1 MEINHSIFSDAI
13 DRIAALARKP
23 LEEDQ
28 KIETSNFF
36 GRPYYKRNGTPVPVQ
51 PPEINLPGVRFL
63 GSLDALVALIQQE
76 GVELTFPSDHW
87 ELSEDGGHAKLFV
100 VIKDERT
107 VICSTTSAVMPD
119 YASAILYQSHC
130 DIVSSF
136 SPGREYDHETFMIA
150 LRSQFRPSE
159 DRDYLLEML
168 ASVSSQATVKSEDN
182 GLGQQVS
189 VNKGICNVQMQPI
202 KSIVRLRPYR
212 TFQEVEQPE
221 SEFLVRLSV
230 DSEGG
235 VRVAL
240 HEADGGMWRLDA
252 RRNIALY
259 LAQALENEID
269 AGQVVVTA

>member
-1 MEINHSIFSDAI
+1 
-13 DRIAALARKP
+13 
-23 LEEDQ
+23 
-28 KIETSNFF
+28 
-36 GRPYYKRNGTPVPVQ
+36 
-51 PPEINLPGVRFL
+51 
-63 GSLDALVALIQQE
+63 
-76 GVELTFPSDHW
+76 
-87 ELSEDGGHAKLFV
+87 
-100 VIKDERT
+100 
-107 VICSTTSAVMPD
+107 
-119 YASAILYQSHC
+119 
-130 DIVSSF
+130 
-136 SPGREYDHETFMIA
+136 MIA

>member
-51 PPEINLPGVRFL
+51 PPEIHLPDVRSL
-63 GSLDALVALIQQE
+63 NSLDALVALIQQE
-76 GVELTFPSDHW
+76 GINLAFPSDHW
-87 ELSEDGGHAKLFV
+87 DVNEPAHSKLFV
-100 VIKDERT
+100 IVNDERT
-107 VICSTTSAVMPD
+107 VRCSTSAADMLD
-119 YASAILYQSHC
+119 YATNTLYRSSC

-136 SPGREYDHETFMIA
+136 TPGREYEHETFMIA

-159 DRDYLLEML
+159 DRDYLLELL
-168 ASVSSQATVKSEDN
+168 ASVTSEATIRSEDN

-189 VNKGICNVQMQPI
+189 VNKGIRNVQMQPV
-202 KSIVRLRPYR
+202 KSIVKLRPYR

-230 DSEGG
+230 DAEGG

-252 RRNIALY
+252 RRNIAQY
-259 LAQALENEID
+259 LTKALEHEID

>member
-1 MEINHSIFSDAI
+1 MEINHSFLSDAI
-13 DRIAALARKP
+13 DHIAALARKP
-23 LEEDQ
+23 LEESREIKTTD
-28 KIETSNFF
+28 FF

-51 PPEINLPGVRFL
+51 PPEIHLPDVRSL
-63 GSLDALVALIQQE
+63 NSLDALVALIRQE
-76 GVELTFPSDHW
+76 GINLAFPSDHW
-87 ELSEDGGHAKLFV
+87 DVNEPAHSKLFV
-100 VIKDERT
+100 IVDDERT
-107 VICSTTSAVMPD
+107 VRCSTSAADMLD
-119 YASAILYQSHC
+119 YATATLYKSRC

-136 SPGREYDHETFMIA
+136 QAGREYDHETFMIA

-252 RRNIALY
+252 RRSIAEY
-259 LAQALENEID
+259 LTNSLEHEIN
-269 AGQVVVTA
+269 AGQAVVTA